1 MNGIARGDNSIVGR
15 WWWTVDRSLLV
26 ALLTLMAVG
35 LVLVI
40 IASPGVAER
49 IDAPT
54 FHFVKRHLMLLPVAI
69 ILMVGCS
76 LLNPRQTR
84 LLALAVLAGATLG
97 LIATLFI
104 GSEIKGARRWIS
116 IGGFSL
122 QASEFAKPAMA
133 VLVAWMLTQFQR
145 KGLKGY
151 LIGAVFIFGIPLSL
165 TAIQPDVGTSL
176 VMLAVLGAQLFV
188 AGISLWA
195 VTMFLGISAGGF
207 WLAYLSVPHVTS
219 RVDRFLDPATGDTY
233 QIDMSLNAFHTGG
246 LVGRG
251 PGDGVVKNALPDAHS
266 DFIFAVAGEE
276 LGLIACLIIV
286 GIFAFVVLKIF
297 VRALSQND
305 LFTMLA
311 GSGLASLFGAQA
323 LVNLSS
329 TLALIPTKGMT
340 LPFISYGGSSL
351 FSLAIAMGL
360 ALAITRRRTGLEDSN
375 E

>member
-1 MNGIARGDNSIVGR
+1 
-15 WWWTVDRSLLV
+15 
-26 ALLTLMAVG
+26 
-35 LVLVI
+35 
-40 IASPGVAER
+40 
-49 IDAPT
+49 
-54 FHFVKRHLMLLPVAI
+54 
-69 ILMVGCS
+69 
-76 LLNPRQTR
+76 
-84 LLALAVLAGATLG
+84 
-97 LIATLFI
+97 
-104 GSEIKGARRWIS
+104 
-116 IGGFSL
+116 
-122 QASEFAKPAMA
+122 
-133 VLVAWMLTQFQR
+133 
-145 KGLKGY
+145 
-151 LIGAVFIFGIPLSL
+151 
-165 TAIQPDVGTSL
+165 
-176 VMLAVLGAQLFV
+176 MLAVLGAQLFV

-195 VTMFLGISAGGF
+195 VTVFLGISAGGF
-207 WLAYLSVPHVTS
+207 WLAYLWVPHVTS

-276 LGLIACLIIV
+276 LGLIACLVII

>member
-15 WWWTVDRSLLV
+15 WWWTVDRGLLL

-54 FHFVKRHLMLLPVAI
+54 FHFVKRHLILLPIAI

-76 LLNPRQTR
+76 LLTPRQTR
-84 LLALAVLAGATLG
+84 LLALALLALAVIG
-97 LIATLFI
+97 LVATLFI

-122 QASEFAKPAMA
+122 QASEFAKPAMT
-133 VLVAWMLTQFQR
+133 VLAAWMLTQFQR
-145 KGLKGY
+145 KEMKGY
-151 LIGAVFIFGIPLSL
+151 LIGALLVFIIPLCL
-165 TAIQPDVGTSL
+165 TAIQPDVGTSA
-176 VMLAVLGAQLFV
+176 VMSAVFGAQLFI

-195 VTMFLGISAGGF
+195 VAIILGIGAGGF
-207 WLAYLSVPHVTS
+207 WLTYLFVPHVTS

-251 PGDGVVKNALPDAHS
+251 PGDGVIKNALPDAHS

-276 LGLIACLIIV
+276 LGLIACLAIV
-286 GIFAFVVLKIF
+286 GIFAFIVLKTF
-297 VRALSQND
+297 LRSLSQGD

-311 GSGLASLFGAQA
+311 GAGLASLFGAQA
-323 LVNLSS
+323 IVNLGS

-340 LPFISYGGSSL
+340 LPFVSYGGSSL

-360 ALAITRRRTGLEDSN
+360 ALAITRRRTGLGDQKE
-375 E
+375 

>member
-1 MNGIARGDNSIVGR
+1 
-15 WWWTVDRSLLV
+15 
-26 ALLTLMAVG
+26 
-35 LVLVI
+35 
-40 IASPGVAER
+40 
-49 IDAPT
+49 
-54 FHFVKRHLMLLPVAI
+54 
-69 ILMVGCS
+69 
-76 LLNPRQTR
+76 
-84 LLALAVLAGATLG
+84 
-97 LIATLFI
+97 
-104 GSEIKGARRWIS
+104 
-116 IGGFSL
+116 
-122 QASEFAKPAMA
+122 
-133 VLVAWMLTQFQR
+133 
-145 KGLKGY
+145 
-151 LIGAVFIFGIPLSL
+151 
-165 TAIQPDVGTSL
+165 
-176 VMLAVLGAQLFV
+176 
-188 AGISLWA
+188 
-195 VTMFLGISAGGF
+195 
-207 WLAYLSVPHVTS
+207 
-219 RVDRFLDPATGDTY
+219 
-233 QIDMSLNAFHTGG
+233 MSLNAFHTGG
-246 LVGRG
+246 LVGKG